1 MTESMKRRDFL
12 RLGTLGAAASVL
24 GAPMALDAGAAAPGE
39 SRKRQARREASA
51 GRGSPAVNIVNIVI
65 DTLRYDYVGANGNDV
80 IQTPNLDRLVA
91 KSWNFHRA
99 FTGSYPTIPN
109 RTDIITGRY
118 GAPFHRWKPLDC
130 DKATVPQALAELGY
144 CTQLIHDT
152 PHLVNGGH
160 SFDYPF
166 HAWTPVRGAEVDRA
180 WITDSWEP
188 MDNWGFDPL
197 FDCYPKDPK
206 NLLREINLMGGYV
219 HTNHGRKREE
229 DWNVAKLFTTASR
242 FLRDNARRSNF
253 FLWID
258 CFDPHEPWDA
268 PPEFVRRY
276 DNSPGY
282 DGRIDLR
289 ALDGRWTGTLDFPR
303 KCWDRLA
310 AYYAA
315 KVTFMDKW
323 LGVFLDT
330 LEATGLAART
340 AIVLTADHGTN
351 LKGDRK
357 GRPFHKS
364 APPRMN
370 EARVPLIV
378 HAPGA
383 GSGQSNVITQP
394 QDLLATILAIAG
406 GRTPEGL
413 DSHDVLHSA
422 RNPAGSPREIAL
434 CGTTVGA
441 WKRSGKSPV
450 LFSVLDDHWCLGF
463 AADPA
468 HCELQRLGTLD
479 DVAAQ
484 KPDVVGRLWKSGVE
498 ELARRGLD
506 PALLAWLR
514 REGGGEFPSEFQ
526 ETDAHPAP
534 PTWKSYFGRLYHGV

>member
-1 MTESMKRRDFL
+1 M
-12 RLGTLGAAASVL
+12 
-24 GAPMALDAGAAAPGE
+24 
-39 SRKRQARREASA
+39 
-51 GRGSPAVNIVNIVI
+51 IVI
-65 DTLRYDYVGANGNDV
+65 DTLRYDYVRANGNEA

-99 FTGSYPTIPN
+99 FTGSFPTIPN
-109 RTDIITGRY
+109 RTDLITARY

-130 DKATVPQALAELGY
+130 DKVTVPQALAELGY

-180 WITDSWEP
+180 WITDSWEA
-188 MDNWGFDPL
+188 MENWSFDPL

-206 NLLREINLMGGYV
+206 DILRKINSMGGYV
-219 HTNHGRKREE
+219 HTNRDRRREE
-229 DWNVAKLFTTASR
+229 DWNVARLFSTASR

-268 PPEFVRRY
+268 PPAFVKRY
-276 DNSPGY
+276 DKTPGF

-289 ALDGRWTGTLDFPR
+289 AMDSRWTGSPAFPR
-303 KCWDRLA
+303 QCWDRLA
-310 AYYAA
+310 AYYSA

-330 LEATGLAART
+330 LEEAGLAERT

-351 LKGDRK
+351 LKGDRP
-357 GRPFHKS
+357 GRPFHKTS
-364 APPRMN
+364 PPRMH

-378 HAPGA
+378 HVPGG
-383 GSGQSNVITQP
+383 GSGRSDVITQP
-394 QDLLATILAIAG
+394 QDLFATILSLAG
-406 GRTPEGL
+406 GRAPAGTE
-413 DSHDVLHSA
+413 SNDVLHPA
-422 RNPAGSPREIAL
+422 RKPAAAPREIAL
-434 CGTTVGA
+434 CGTAVGS
-441 WKRSGKSPV
+441 WKRWGKSKV
-450 LFSVLDDHWCLGF
+450 LFSVLDNEWCLGF
-463 AADPA
+463 TADPA
-468 HCELQRLGTLD
+468 NCELQGLGSLD
-479 DVAAQ
+479 NVAAD
-484 KPDVVGRLWKSGVE
+484 KPAVVERLWKSGID

-506 PALLAWLR
+506 PVLVAWLR
-514 REGGGEFPSEFQ
+514 SEGSEPFPKDFR

-534 PTWKSYFGRLYHGV
+534 PAWRSYFGRLYHGV